1 MLLDDYRDNLYIEIT
16 ENIRTYFSNS
26 PKLTNYMQFFFQ
38 THFFGI
44 DNKDNLNQ
52 HEPYRDINSF
62 NSGKQGALMRF
73 ESHNHNQSPSS
84 NPKPESEKSD
94 TLTKLLQL
102 KDFNGNIINSAVKRS
117 TSGKIRPTTLH
128 KPDISLFVKP
138 ESEPG
143 FMCLS
148 KRNIAQDLEYD
159 ILPEPIPKVNLVPT
173 QDEKKQPDSNR
184 NPELDRE
191 KKLEPV
197 LNPGPDSHDKVES
210 YLNDKTESSP
220 EQEPGLD
227 LDKKQGPDPNHKIE
241 PNLDEKTEPVTV
253 EKLESDSTTETEPI
267 QRSGSDYQF
276 WNPFTIT
283 LVTVATSVTVL
294 VILVGSYHCGKVR
307 ARFNSSILRD
317 DVQPQIIIPRVRNVH
332 QNPIH
337 SNYA

>member
-1 MLLDDYRDNLYIEIT
+1 MKQSKATKVYAI
-16 ENIRTYFSNS
+16 
-26 PKLTNYMQFFFQ
+26 FFQ
-38 THFFGI
+38 THSFGI

-62 NSGKQGALMRF
+62 NSGKQGTLMRF
-73 ESHNHNQSPSS
+73 ESHNQNQSRSS

-102 KDFNGNIINSAVKRS
+102 KDFNGNIINSAIKIS

-128 KPDISLFVKP
+128 EPDISLFVKP
-138 ESEPG
+138 ESEPR

-148 KRNIAQDLEYD
+148 KSNIAQDLEYD
-159 ILPEPIPKVNLVPT
+159 LLQEPIPKVNLVPN

-184 NPELDRE
+184 KPELDRE

-197 LNPGPDSHDKVES
+197 LKPGPDLYDKVES
-210 YLNDKTESSP
+210 YLNDKTEPSP

-227 LDKKQGPDPNHKIE
+227 LDKKQDPDPNQEIE
-241 PNLDEKTEPVTV
+241 PNLDEKTEPFTV
-253 EKLESDSTTETEPI
+253 EKLDSDSKTETEPI

-294 VILVGSYHCGKVR
+294 VILVGAYHCGKVR
-307 ARFNSSILRD
+307 ARVNSSILRD
-317 DVQPQIIIPRVRNVH
+317 DVQPQIIIPRVRNIH

-337 SNYA
+337 SNYV